1 MSDEAVTYWNNVF
14 KQVTE
19 TDEWKANYLE
29 KNLLVNNY
37 MNVEDTTSTMLAAEK
52 AIVEAAG

>member
-1 MSDEAVTYWNNVF
+1 MSYWNDVF

-19 TDEWKANYLE
+19 TDEWKTNYLE

-37 MNVEDTTSTMLAAEK
+37 MNVEDTTATMLAAEK